1 VPQKNQPNRCH
12 LPSSQKSR
20 LSVCSSP
27 FFVLVAFLAI
37 SPAVRCQTPP
47 SQQVSLQGGDNEF
60 GVWASYAPGSP
71 HVIGVTSPRQ
81 FAVLGFRYGRL
92 LVDKPK
98 WSLEYTVDVSP
109 VEIMLQPKILGSFK
123 NSAGNVIYVTGSREV
138 VYGGGVNPIGLKV
151 NFFRHRKFQPFV
163 ASTAGF
169 VASLRPIPVDI
180 HGEEQFN
187 FTFDFQLGFQLYNS
201 SRKRAW
207 MFGYKY
213 QHISNAYRGQIN
225 PGVDLNTIFVGYS
238 FYK

>member
-1 VPQKNQPNRCH
+1 MLRISFAHVFLLCAV
-12 LPSSQKSR
+12 LAVSS
-20 LSVCSSP
+20 
-27 FFVLVAFLAI
+27 AAY
-37 SPAVRCQTPP
+37 CQNP
-47 SQQVSLQGGDNEF
+47 SQQGSFQSFNNEF

-81 FAVLGFRYGRL
+81 FAVLGFRYGRML
-92 LVDKPK
+92 LDHPR
-98 WSLEYTVDVSP
+98 WSLEYTLDVNP
-109 VEIMLQPKILGSFK
+109 VEIMLQPKILGSFI
-123 NSAGNVIYVTGSREV
+123 NPSGNVTYITGAREA
-138 VYGGGVNPIGLKV
+138 VYGGGVNPIGFKF
-151 NFFRHRKFQPFV
+151 NFFRHRNFQPFV

-187 FTFDFQLGFQLYNS
+187 FTFDLQLGFQLYNS

-225 PGVDLNTIFVGYS
+225 PGVDLNTVFVGYS
-238 FYK
+238 FFR

>member
-1 VPQKNQPNRCH
+1 MA
-12 LPSSQKSR
+12 SSQKIR
-20 LSVCSSP
+20 LGIL
-27 FFVLVAFLAI
+27 FARLFVLVAFLLV

-47 SQQVSLQGGDNEF
+47 PQQATLQGGNNEF

-81 FAVLGFRYGRL
+81 FAVLGFRYGRM
-92 LVDKPK
+92 LVDHPR
-98 WSLEYTVDVSP
+98 WSLEYTFDLNP
-109 VEIMLQPKILGSFK
+109 VEIMLQPKILGSMVTP
-123 NSAGNVIYVTGSREV
+123 GGTVYITGSREA
-138 VYGGGVNPIGLKV
+138 VYGGGVNPIGFKINLL
-151 NFFRHRKFQPFV
+151 RRRTFQPFV

-169 VASLRPIPVDI
+169 VTSLRPIPVDV

-187 FTFDFQLGFQLYNS
+187 FTFDFQAGFQLYNS

-213 QHISNAYRGQIN
+213 QHISNAYRGEIN

>member
-1 VPQKNQPNRCH
+1 VPPKK
-12 LPSSQKSR
+12 LPSQGHLASSLEIR
-20 LSVCSSP
+20 LRILLSTL
-27 FFVLVAFLAI
+27 FFLASFLAI
-37 SPAVRCQTPP
+37 SPAVRCQTLPP
-47 SQQVSLQGGDNEF
+47 QQVSLQGGSNEF

-71 HVIGVTSPRQ
+71 HLIGVTSPRQ
-81 FAVLGFRYGRL
+81 FAVLGFRYGRML
-92 LVDKPK
+92 IDKPK

-109 VEIMLQPKILGSFK
+109 VEIMLQPKILGSFI
-123 NSAGNVIYVTGSREV
+123 NSSGNVQYVTGSREA
-138 VYGGGVNPIGLKV
+138 VYGGGVNPIGLKL
-151 NFFRHRKFQPFV
+151 NFLRRNRFQFFG

-169 VASLRPIPVDI
+169 VASVRPIPVDV
-180 HGEEQFN
+180 HGETQFN
-187 FTFDFQLGFQLYNS
+187 FDFDFQAGFQLYNS